1 MNVIWLRLIT
11 LFFKYFSSI
20 RCQIDPQ
27 RLMEVIKDHISP
39 GSVIYSDSWKGYKHD
54 ELLEAGFS
62 HFTVN
67 HRYHFVDPETEANT
81 QKIERL
87 WGSAVEE

>member
-1 MNVIWLRLIT
+1 MPDRSAKT
-11 LFFKYFSSI
+11 
-20 RCQIDPQ
+20 
-27 RLMEVIKDHISP
+27 LMEVIKDHISP

-67 HRYHFVDPETEANT
+67 HRYYFVDPETEANT

-87 WGSAVEE
+87 WGSAKSRNKRQRDSAASFG